1 MSKTTLN
8 ISIDEELKIQ
18 LKIIAIK
25 EKKTVSEI
33 ISELVQKYLDEGG

>member
-1 MSKTTLN
+1 MAKDKLN

-18 LKIIAIK
+18 LKIIAVK

>member
-1 MSKTTLN
+1 MSKTRLN
-8 ISIDEELKIQ
+8 LTIDEELKMQ

-33 ISELVQKYLDEGG
+33 ITEMIIQYIDEHG